1 MYPPPTHQRCKA
13 KQGRRPSVAEPQGE
27 LNALR
32 RELSEARE
40 QQTTTAD
47 VLRIIGRSTY
57 DARLAVSTNNGGG
70 QPIPAISASILF
82 CPSCRNVESQAVS
95 SISPA
100 LTYLVVAMRVDFHDF
115 LKFRKIT
122 DLRRTVLRVV
132 FTSCLAG
139 IGLLV
144 DPSDAATLTGDADII
159 DGDTIRINGI
169 PIRLYGIDAPES
181 RQTCERDGKS
191 YACGKTAS

>member
-1 MYPPPTHQRCKA
+1 
-13 KQGRRPSVAEPQGE
+13 
-27 LNALR
+27 
-32 RELSEARE
+32 
-40 QQTTTAD
+40 
-47 VLRIIGRSTY
+47 
-57 DARLAVSTNNGGG
+57 
-70 QPIPAISASILF
+70 
-82 CPSCRNVESQAVS
+82 
-95 SISPA
+95 
-100 LTYLVVAMRVDFHDF
+100 MRVDFHDF

-191 YACGKTAS
+191 YACGKTASPHFSH